1 MKFDLQALPGETTAY
16 DKKERAV
23 FEILV
28 NAIVHRD
35 YMQSGSEVHL
45 DIYDDRIEIVSPGG
59 MYDGSRIQECDLKNI
74 PSVRRNPLLADV
86 FSRLNLMERKGSGF
100 EKVFSAYHKQINFN
114 HAMTPRFS
122 SDLSWFKAVLPNL
135 NYDSTGKSSGKSSG
149 KSLGKSSEKIVEL
162 ICQNPHITIPEMSD
176 RIGISTRAVEKQL
189 AKLQKAG
196 LIKRNGSHKSGSWVK
211 ID

>member
-135 NYDSTGKSSGKSSG
+135 NYDSTGKSSGKS
-149 KSLGKSSEKIVEL
+149 LGKSSEKIVEL

>member
-45 DIYDDRIEIVSPGG
+45 DIYDDRIEVVSPGG

-100 EKVFSAYHKQINFN
+100 GRQ
-114 HAMTPRFS
+114 
-122 SDLSWFKAVLPNL
+122 SD
-135 NYDSTGKSSGKSSG
+135 
-149 KSLGKSSEKIVEL
+149 
-162 ICQNPHITIPEMSD
+162 Q
-176 RIGISTRAVEKQL
+176 
-189 AKLQKAG
+189 
-196 LIKRNGSHKSGSWVK
+196 RNQGDGHLYP
-211 ID
+211 